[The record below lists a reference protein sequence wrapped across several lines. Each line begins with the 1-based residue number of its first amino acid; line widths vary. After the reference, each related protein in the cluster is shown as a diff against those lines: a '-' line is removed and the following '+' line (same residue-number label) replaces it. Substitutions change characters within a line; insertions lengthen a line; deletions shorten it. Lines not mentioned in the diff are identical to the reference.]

1 MASALL
7 RQRTSRRMGRA
18 RSPARDTSSPR
29 RRVGPCWSGC
39 VWGQRSARSVGC
51 ETFSLKWWRPPARLL
66 DERALALLVAARSP
80 AAHAIRHRVATCL
93 GLVLRHIQISG
104 GISHPAQRVL
114 VNLVWERIVAVQGTV
129 VPSERWRSDQAKG
142 DNQNKLFHFRLL
154 GSGQERPRLPAIADG
169 QALAISRYANRLSW
183 RINFRRSDRRLALSC
198 QSSVFRRQTGRRDHA
213 GSGLKAPRSH
223 ARPEAKKSNQ
233 QGRAASVTG
242 SAGFIA
248 RQRSRGESDT
258 ESRTAAASR
267 TSHSAKVRLTVSLRS
282 PCVGPNCVHSLRPA

>member
-18 RSPARDTSSPR
+18 QIASARYVVAETPSRSLME
-29 RRVGPCWSGC
+29 RVR
-39 VWGQRSARSVGC
+39 WGQRSARSVGC

-142 DNQNKLFHFRLL
+142 DNQNKLFHFRLH
-154 GSGQERPRLPAIADG
+154 
-169 QALAISRYANRLSW
+169 NR
-183 RINFRRSDRRLALSC
+183 A
-198 QSSVFRRQTGRRDHA
+198 
-213 GSGLKAPRSH
+213 
-223 ARPEAKKSNQ
+223 
-233 QGRAASVTG
+233 
-242 SAGFIA
+242 
-248 RQRSRGESDT
+248 
-258 ESRTAAASR
+258 
-267 TSHSAKVRLTVSLRS
+267 
-282 PCVGPNCVHSLRPA
+282 